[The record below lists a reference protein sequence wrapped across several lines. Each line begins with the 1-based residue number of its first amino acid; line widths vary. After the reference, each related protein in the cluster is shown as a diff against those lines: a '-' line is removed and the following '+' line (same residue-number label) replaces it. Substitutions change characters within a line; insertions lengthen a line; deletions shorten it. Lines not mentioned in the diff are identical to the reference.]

1 MLDRAHFEK
10 IAKWW
15 SLNIIIF
22 EDLEILVKNTLKRFI
37 KSSVISNC
45 SSVANLKAIDVGDKG
60 NYIKIKEII
69 IGFVEEAYIAK

>member
-45 SSVANLKAIDVGDKG
+45 SSVANLKAIDVEDKG